1 MVGKK
6 RMKCP
11 HCGTEN
17 VNDMLVEF
25 EWDTIPVVRDTTTLP
40 KFLHYLR
47 YPKDVGRMPGSKDL
61 PFPLSP
67 IEPKD
72 GHPKKII
79 RIYCD
84 KCNLALGRGDLIEQ
98 KEIKPTR
105 FGV

>member
-1 MVGKK
+1 MGKQ

-11 HCGTEN
+11 HCGNEN

-25 EWDTIPVVRDTTTLP
+25 EWDTRQGSKDTTTLP

-47 YPKDVGRMPGSKDL
+47 YPNDIGRMGGR
-61 PFPLSP
+61 FMT
-67 IEPKD
+67 EPSD
-72 GHPKKII
+72 GKPVQII

-84 KCNLALGRGDLIEQ
+84 KYNLDLARKGIMKQ